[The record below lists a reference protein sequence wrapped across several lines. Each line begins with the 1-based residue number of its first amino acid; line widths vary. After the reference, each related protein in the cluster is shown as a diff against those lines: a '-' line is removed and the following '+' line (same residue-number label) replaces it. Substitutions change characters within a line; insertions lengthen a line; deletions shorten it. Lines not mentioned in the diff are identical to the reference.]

1 MIIRLEE
8 IRKRKNISMTELARI
23 CDIDKSTISRIESG
37 SSVPSVYL
45 LLRLTLALGVTLNEM
60 IDIDAFRREILDEH
74 K

>member
-8 IRKRKNISMTELARI
+8 IRKRKNISMIELARM